1 VFRTLGSEPD
11 GRGTLPAMATVRPR
25 VLEFEVSVDR
35 DRTARSALGGSSL
48 AREEEWCAEHLVL
61 AALVRCLL
69 ASVDYTA
76 GRLELDVSGSGG
88 AHGTVTKREDGLYA
102 LVEANVQL
110 ELEVVPPP
118 SPDTLATLI
127 EKAERGCFVGNSLT
141 AAPRYRW
148 TVNGE
153 AVG

>member
-1 VFRTLGSEPD
+1 
-11 GRGTLPAMATVRPR
+11 MATVRPR

-35 DRTARSALGGSSL
+35 DRTARSGLGGSPL

-69 ASVDYTA
+69 ASVEYTA
-76 GRLELDVSGSGG
+76 GRLELDVSGSGR
-88 AHGTVTKREDGLYA
+88 AHGTVTKRAEDALYA
-102 LVEANVQL
+102 LVEVEARL
-110 ELEVVPPP
+110 ELEVAPPP
-118 SPDTLATLI
+118 TPDVLATLI
-127 EKAERGCFVGNSLT
+127 EKSERGCFVGNSLT